1 MDAKIHLMKRTVIKT
16 VEILFKIVIKIV
28 FCHWDKK
35 GNVRNITVTRTIR
48 LCSEHT
54 YLWGLYDYVLNTPIF
69 FEFWLRILSFYKTL
83 VFTTKTTTKNN
94 LRFLQSSF

>member
-35 GNVRNITVTRTIR
+35 GNVRNIIVTRTIMP
-48 LCSEHT
+48 S
-54 YLWGLYDYVLNTPIF
+54 GGDYTIMF
-69 FEFWLRILSFYKTL
+69 
-83 VFTTKTTTKNN
+83 
-94 LRFLQSSF
+94 

>member
-35 GNVRNITVTRTIR
+35 GNLGILQLLVQLCRPVGTIR

-54 YLWGLYDYVLNTPIF
+54 YLF
-69 FEFWLRILSFYKTL
+69 
-83 VFTTKTTTKNN
+83 
-94 LRFLQSSF
+94 

>member
-35 GNVRNITVTRTIR
+35 GNLGILQLLIQ
-48 LCSEHT
+48 LCRP
-54 YLWGLYDYVLNTPIF
+54 WGLDDYVLNTPIF

>member
-35 GNVRNITVTRTIR
+35 GNVRNITVTRTIMP
-48 LCSEHT
+48 S
-54 YLWGLYDYVLNTPIF
+54 GGDYTIMF
-69 FEFWLRILSFYKTL
+69 
-83 VFTTKTTTKNN
+83 
-94 LRFLQSSF
+94 

>member
-16 VEILFKIVIKIV
+16 VEILFKILIKIV

-35 GNVRNITVTRTIR
+35 GNLGILQLLV
-48 LCSEHT
+48 
-54 YLWGLYDYVLNTPIF
+54 LYDYVLNTPIF
-69 FEFWLRILSFYKTL
+69 FVFWLGILSFYKKL

>member
-35 GNVRNITVTRTIR
+35 GNVRNITVTRTVQLCRPVGTIR

-54 YLWGLYDYVLNTPIF
+54 YLF
-69 FEFWLRILSFYKTL
+69 
-83 VFTTKTTTKNN
+83 
-94 LRFLQSSF
+94 

>member
-35 GNVRNITVTRTIR
+35 GNLGILQLLVQ
-48 LCSEHT
+48 
-54 YLWGLYDYVLNTPIF
+54 LYDYVLNTPIF
-69 FEFWLRILSFYKTL
+69 FVFWLGILSFYKKI

>member
-35 GNVRNITVTRTIR
+35 GN
-48 LCSEHT
+48 L
-54 YLWGLYDYVLNTPIF
+54 G
-69 FEFWLRILSFYKTL
+69 IL
-83 VFTTKTTTKNN
+83 
-94 LRFLQSSF
+94 